1 MRKREGE
8 GEGEFARG
16 LLSALASER
25 ALPVATNG
33 VTVGV
38 AGFAAASFAFK
49 VQTRA
54 AATVLAKTCC
64 TGTLAAAALA
74 AVVVVVTESCRRFVA
89 ESSGRVST
97 VDCGS
102 LHDNAPCRICMR
114 AATT

>member
-1 MRKREGE
+1 M
-8 GEGEFARG
+8 
-16 LLSALASER
+16 
-25 ALPVATNG
+25 ATNG
-33 VTVGV
+33 VAVGV
-38 AGFAAASFAFK
+38 EVGFAAGFAAASFAFK

-54 AATVLAKTCC
+54 SATVLAKTCC
-64 TGTLAAAALA
+64 TGTVAAAALAA

-89 ESSGRVST
+89 ESGSRVST

>member
-1 MRKREGE
+1 MATDG
-8 GEGEFARG
+8 
-16 LLSALASER
+16 
-25 ALPVATNG
+25 VA
-33 VTVGV
+33 VGV

-54 AATVLAKTCC
+54 AATTVLAKTCC

-74 AVVVVVTESCRRFVA
+74 AAIVVVAVVTESCRRFVA